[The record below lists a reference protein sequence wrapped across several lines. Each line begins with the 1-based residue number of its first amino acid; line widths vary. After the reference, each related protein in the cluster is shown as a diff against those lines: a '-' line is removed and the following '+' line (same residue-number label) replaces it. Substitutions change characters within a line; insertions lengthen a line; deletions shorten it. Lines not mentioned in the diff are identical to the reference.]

1 MSPRYGQSDYDEA
14 WDEDDPDA
22 PQARDIDGENDDET
36 PTTPCPS
43 CRRPVPDFA
52 DRCPYCGDWIVQ
64 GSGTPARRSA
74 WFIIALLV
82 ALAAFAAWYIF

>member
-14 WDEDDPDA
+14 WDEGDPDA
-22 PQARDIDGENDDET
+22 PQARDVTDEDDDET
-36 PTTPCPS
+36 PTVPCPS

-64 GSGTPARRSA
+64 GVHMPARRSL
-74 WFIIALLV
+74 WFIILV
-82 ALAAFAAWYIF
+82 LIVLATFAVWYIA